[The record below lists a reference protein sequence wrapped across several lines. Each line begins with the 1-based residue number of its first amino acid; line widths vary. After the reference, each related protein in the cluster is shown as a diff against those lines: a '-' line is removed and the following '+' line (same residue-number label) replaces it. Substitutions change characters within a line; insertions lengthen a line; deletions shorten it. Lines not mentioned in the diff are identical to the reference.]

1 MPAPDMV
8 CNHLAHG
15 EQREELLGFDRPVEV
30 RYGGMGRA
38 SFSGLS
44 RPQGFSITRLAANMV
59 VTAILCKYAF
69 NRIVFCQGIASLADC
84 AYHLARWLYKDL
96 FRDLPPHF
104 PAPLPR

>member
-1 MPAPDMV
+1 
-8 CNHLAHG
+8 
-15 EQREELLGFDRPVEV
+15 
-30 RYGGMGRA
+30 MGRA

-59 VTAILCKYAF
+59 VTAILFKYAF
-69 NRIVFCQGIASLADC
+69 NCIVFCQKGHSIASLADC